1 MNMAIQDAYDL
12 GWKLAWVL
20 RGWAGAGLLD
30 SYEAER
36 RRVAVH
42 NVARSARADGA
53 RAETAE
59 ALGWDLD
66 GRLVHHWLARD
77 SGAVSTLDLLSNG
90 FALFAGPGDDR
101 WLRSDLH
108 EQTSAPV
115 RVERLDEQAAAAVG
129 IEAGGAMLVRPDG
142 KTAAHWPS
150 FAPGAAVP
158 FEFRSGRWLYRQ
170 R

>member
-20 RGWAGAGLLD
+20 RGWAGAALLD

-66 GRLVHHWLARD
+66 GRLAHHWLARE
-77 SGAVSTLDLLSNG
+77 SSAVSTLDLLGDG

-115 RVERLDEQAAAAVG
+115 RVERLDEQAAAVVG
-129 IEAGGAMLVRPDG
+129 IEAGGAMLARPDG
-142 KTAAHWPS
+142 KMAVHWPS

-158 FEFRSGRWLYRQ
+158 VEFRSGR
-170 R
+170 